1 MIARSRRSSVT
12 PSYARLVSGKS
23 VSRLSLRVATVAS
36 AALIAAVTGPLAAAR
51 ADVVRSAPTAEPTPS
66 FRQEVLFSSTF
77 KIAAARLA
85 LEKSQNPAVR
95 QAAEAVIAQQ
105 VPLRNELLLN
115 SHLLPAA
122 LPGGAQ
128 LPGGTN
134 FTDRNRAAIL
144 QQLKDLDAAG
154 FDAAFGP
161 LMASAH
167 DATLTLFTNYALY
180 GDNGRMYV
188 FANRALPKIKA
199 AFERVQR

>member
-1 MIARSRRSSVT
+1 MKPSSDQ
-12 PSYARLVSGKS
+12 S
-23 VSRLSLRVATVAS
+23 VSRLSLRAATVLS
-36 AALIAAVTGPLAAAR
+36 AALVAAVTGSLTPAR
-51 ADVVRSAPTAEPTPS
+51 ADTVRSAPLAEPTPS
-66 FRQEVLFSSTF
+66 FRQEVLFGSTF

-95 QAAEAVIAQQ
+95 QLAESVIAEQ
-105 VPLRNELLLN
+105 VPLRNELLVN
-115 SHLLPAA
+115 SHLLPPT

-128 LPGGTN
+128 VPGGTN
-134 FTDRNRAAIL
+134 FTSRDRVAIL

-161 LMASAH
+161 LMASAY
-167 DATLTLFTNYALY
+167 DATLVQFTNYALY

-199 AFERVQR
+199 AYQRVRGAN